1 MKPRFAALCCAAL
14 LALTASGCSALL
26 NREYASSSVH
36 VEYPVSEDASVLQA
50 ENYPELVNAFLYLIG
65 EHQDTGVIRLSNYT
79 DDVSTDVEAARREV
93 CTEDPLGA
101 YAVEDLQTVTT
112 RVVSYYE
119 VTVTIQYARSA
130 EEVAAIVPV
139 TGSTAIKQTL
149 SAAMESFSEQCAVR
163 VSYFTGDTAAMEQ
176 LARQTYLDTPL
187 AALAEPDIQVT
198 LYPNQGTSRIVE
210 FSLTWPE
217 DTEALDMRRSE
228 LESHALTLLERLGEE
243 ADTLTVEQLCAALRE
258 TASYVPTGGT
268 TAYDALVRGRANDQ
282 GFALALRLLCQLAD
296 LEATVAE
303 GTLLDAPHFWLIVYT
318 QEGYRHLDPTAEEPL
333 YATDDAF
340 HAAGYAWEESR
351 YPDCIDYAAQ
361 APQETGESEETAL
374 ETTAAGVG
382 VAGILDSVA
391 QNFWEN

>member
-1 MKPRFAALCCAAL
+1 MKPRLAALCCAVL

-119 VTVTIQYARSA
+119 VAVTIQYARSA

-163 VSYFTGDTAAMEQ
+163 VSYFTGDTATMEQ
-176 LARQTYLDTPL
+176 LARRPIWI
-187 AALAEPDIQVT
+187 PRW
-198 LYPNQGTSRIVE
+198 PPWPSRTSR
-210 FSLTWPE
+210 
-217 DTEALDMRRSE
+217 
-228 LESHALTLLERLGEE
+228 
-243 ADTLTVEQLCAALRE
+243 
-258 TASYVPTGGT
+258 
-268 TAYDALVRGRANDQ
+268 
-282 GFALALRLLCQLAD
+282 
-296 LEATVAE
+296 
-303 GTLLDAPHFWLIVYT
+303 
-318 QEGYRHLDPTAEEPL
+318 
-333 YATDDAF
+333 
-340 HAAGYAWEESR
+340 
-351 YPDCIDYAAQ
+351 
-361 APQETGESEETAL
+361 
-374 ETTAAGVG
+374 
-382 VAGILDSVA
+382 
-391 QNFWEN
+391 